1 MTHQNLSLGMCW
13 KLFWATLRWQVSCSR
28 KDSVIFSKS
37 IEYIPFATLFCH
49 NFPLYHLQ
57 DTSRSENDYGVKI
70 GRDLVQSLY
79 DYVKKAQGPREG
91 DCHIKMTGVLSL
103 KMFTARTFAI
113 PFRVLGQNKH
123 DRGENIRVIF
133 KISNEH
139 SHPLK
144 MAPWGPCP
152 PAELLSCLIKEN
164 TITANSIGN
173 LHICLDF
180 SKRCRVWSKTFSPAC
195 RR

>member
-1 MTHQNLSLGMCW
+1 M
-13 KLFWATLRWQVSCSR
+13 
-28 KDSVIFSKS
+28 
-37 IEYIPFATLFCH
+37 
-49 NFPLYHLQ
+49 
-57 DTSRSENDYGVKI
+57 SENDYGVKI

-103 KMFTARTFAI
+103 KMFTARTFVI

-123 DRGENIRVIF
+123 DRGEKNISSLTHKTGSWYHIRVIF

-152 PAELLSCLIKEN
+152 PAELLSRLIKEN

-173 LHICLDF
+173 LHID
-180 SKRCRVWSKTFSPAC
+180 
-195 RR
+195 